1 MTVSALT
8 FPLLAMLLWG
18 LAPILGK
25 LGLVRLDP
33 YTALTIRTVV
43 IAFILVVYGLVTGK
57 LGSMAQVDWKSAGF
71 IAGEGI
77 LASLLGH
84 LAYFY
89 ALKYGESSR
98 VVPMIAA
105 FPAVTWLAAIVIAGE
120 KFAWNK
126 LLGVIVI
133 LIGILIIKR

>member
-43 IAFILVVYGLVTGK
+43 IAFSDDCRFSCSDLA
-57 LGSMAQVDWKSAGF
+57 GSHSNC
-71 IAGEGI
+71 
-77 LASLLGH
+77 
-84 LAYFY
+84 
-89 ALKYGESSR
+89 R
-98 VVPMIAA
+98 
-105 FPAVTWLAAIVIAGE
+105 
-120 KFAWNK
+120 
-126 LLGVIVI
+126 
-133 LIGILIIKR
+133 